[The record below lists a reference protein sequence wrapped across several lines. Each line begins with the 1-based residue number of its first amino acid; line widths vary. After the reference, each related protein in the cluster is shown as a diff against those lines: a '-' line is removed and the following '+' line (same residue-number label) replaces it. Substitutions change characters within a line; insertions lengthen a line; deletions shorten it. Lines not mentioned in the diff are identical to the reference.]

1 MTEKT
6 ARCIKDEENL
16 IGALIVKPE
25 AIYIAQEYVTAT
37 DFVSIGFSQVFF
49 AIQALLKKAV
59 PLNATNIAAELD
71 RIKVLD
77 LVGGVSRLVELMAE
91 GMPHHVQYYAE
102 QVAKA
107 SQRRKLRRVI
117 DDLAKQCEGDEFDPV
132 EFAGEM
138 SAASTII
145 DGAGV
150 EQKRLGLV
158 LDEFLEQCEE
168 NRQSKS
174 TSVFATGIERLDES
188 LFGGLPAGYITIG
201 ARPSIGKSAVGA
213 EIALRP
219 ARDRNEPTLFVSLE
233 MSFRQFAL
241 RFMLRGTSLKASD
254 INQSTYTDAQLNE
267 MLEVAADHHL
277 CPMEF
282 WHKPGATI
290 AAIESRIRT
299 DIARRGC
306 KLVVIDYIQLIK
318 APREISDRR
327 LQVSHVSNEI
337 CRMSKQLNIPIVVLA
352 QVGRAAE
359 GEAPTLSHLKESG
372 SIEED
377 SDIVMLLHREDRAA
391 EKMDVYIAKFRD
403 GEMSKTELSM
413 RRGAVY
419 STGDREFKVGSE
431 LTNYNGGF

>member
-1 MTEKT
+1 
-6 ARCIKDEENL
+6 
-16 IGALIVKPE
+16 
-25 AIYIAQEYVTAT
+25 
-37 DFVSIGFSQVFF
+37 
-49 AIQALLKKAV
+49 
-59 PLNATNIAAELD
+59 
-71 RIKVLD
+71 
-77 LVGGVSRLVELMAE
+77 
-91 GMPHHVQYYAE
+91 
-102 QVAKA
+102 
-107 SQRRKLRRVI
+107 
-117 DDLAKQCEGDEFDPV
+117 
-132 EFAGEM
+132 
-138 SAASTII
+138 
-145 DGAGV
+145 
-150 EQKRLGLV
+150 
-158 LDEFLEQCEE
+158 
-168 NRQSKS
+168 
-174 TSVFATGIERLDES
+174 
-188 LFGGLPAGYITIG
+188 
-201 ARPSIGKSAVGA
+201 
-213 EIALRP
+213 
-219 ARDRNEPTLFVSLE
+219 
-233 MSFRQFAL
+233 
-241 RFMLRGTSLKASD
+241 MLRGTSLKASD

-267 MLEVAADHHL
+267 MLEVASDHHL

-431 LTNYNGGF
+431 LTSYNGGF

>member
-77 LVGGVSRLVELMAE
+77 LVGGVARLVELMSE

-117 DDLAKQCEGDEFDPV
+117 DDLAKQCEGDEFDQV

-158 LDEFLEQCEE
+158 
-168 NRQSKS
+168 
-174 TSVFATGIERLDES
+174 LDES

-267 MLEVAADHHL
+267 MLGVAADHHL

-337 CRMSKQLNIPIVVLA
+337 CRMSKQLNVPIVVLA

>member
-1 MTEKT
+1 
-6 ARCIKDEENL
+6 
-16 IGALIVKPE
+16 
-25 AIYIAQEYVTAT
+25 
-37 DFVSIGFSQVFF
+37 
-49 AIQALLKKAV
+49 
-59 PLNATNIAAELD
+59 
-71 RIKVLD
+71 
-77 LVGGVSRLVELMAE
+77 
-91 GMPHHVQYYAE
+91 
-102 QVAKA
+102 
-107 SQRRKLRRVI
+107 
-117 DDLAKQCEGDEFDPV
+117 
-132 EFAGEM
+132 
-138 SAASTII
+138 
-145 DGAGV
+145 
-150 EQKRLGLV
+150 
-158 LDEFLEQCEE
+158 
-168 NRQSKS
+168 
-174 TSVFATGIERLDES
+174 
-188 LFGGLPAGYITIG
+188 
-201 ARPSIGKSAVGA
+201 
-213 EIALRP
+213 
-219 ARDRNEPTLFVSLE
+219 
-233 MSFRQFAL
+233 
-241 RFMLRGTSLKASD
+241 
-254 INQSTYTDAQLNE
+254 

-318 APREISDRR
+318 APKEISDRR

-419 STGDREFKVGSE
+419 STGDREFKVGPE